1 MDFVIINFRT
11 WEVIGFHDAGDSE
24 RTISRKTGY
33 GKTTIH
39 NIITK
44 YHKTGAL
51 TVASRSGRP
60 KKLNERD
67 KRHLKVVLTQNR
79 RISAE
84 KMQKDFIESTG
95 KEVSKSTVRRTL
107 YEMGYHSRT
116 ALRKPLISEPNRKIH
131 LSWARERHFW
141 TINDWKK
148 VVWSDESRFTLF
160 QSDKKIHVWRLP
172 KESHDVNCLVPTIK
186 HGGGGVMIWGCFS
199 WYGLDPLVRID
210 GRVDS
215 ERYVQEILG

>member
-1 MDFVIINFRT
+1 MVKTKELSNFECGRIIGLH
-11 WEVIGFHDAGDSE
+11 EAGNSE
-24 RTISRKTGY
+24 RIISRKTGY

-39 NIITK
+39 NIIIK

-51 TVASRSGRP
+51 TIALQSGRP

-79 RISAE
+79 RTTTE
-84 KMQKDFIESTG
+84 KMQKEFIESTG

-107 YEMGYHSRT
+107 YEMGYHSRA
-116 ALRKPLISEPNRKIH
+116 ALRKPLISEPNRLIC
-131 LSWARERHFW
+131 LSWARERRSW

-160 QSDKKIHVWRLP
+160 
-172 KESHDVNCLVPTIK
+172 
-186 HGGGGVMIWGCFS
+186 
-199 WYGLDPLVRID
+199 
-210 GRVDS
+210 
-215 ERYVQEILG
+215 